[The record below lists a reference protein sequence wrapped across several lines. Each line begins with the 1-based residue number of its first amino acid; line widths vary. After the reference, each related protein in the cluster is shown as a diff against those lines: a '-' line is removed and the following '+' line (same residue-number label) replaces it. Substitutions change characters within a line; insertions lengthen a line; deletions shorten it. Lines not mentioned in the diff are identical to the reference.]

1 MLEIQKITSLQA
13 PGLEPYRTLKR
24 TREHIEQRIFVIQG
38 EKTVQVLL
46 KSRFTIISL
55 LVSDEWLKRVETACR
70 ARSEMIQV
78 YTGEKPLLQKLI
90 GHTMY
95 QPILAVAKIPM
106 EPSLESV
113 LMNSPRPCLLAA
125 FEGISNAENLGS
137 LVRNCAAF
145 GVQALLIGET
155 SSSPF
160 LRRAVRSSMGG
171 VLKLPIVALPHLAQT
186 LRDLRAVGVHC
197 VAAHPRP
204 DSQTAM
210 DVDLTRDCCL
220 VFGSE
225 GHGIS
230 ESALAACDEC
240 AAIPQTDAVD
250 SLNVANAGAAL
261 LYEVWRQRGKFPQP
275 CSLNPGGGM
284 G

>member
-1 MLEIQKITSLQA
+1 MLEIQKITSLNA
-13 PGLEPYRTLKR
+13 PDLEPYRTLKR
-24 TREHIEQRIFVIQG
+24 TREHIQRRIFVVQG

-46 KSRFTIISL
+46 KSRFTVVSL
-55 LVSDEWLKRVETACR
+55 LVSEEWLKRVEPSCR
-70 ARSEMIQV
+70 ARSEVIQV
-78 YTGEKPLLQKLI
+78 YTGDKPLLQKI
-90 GHTMY
+90 VGHTMY
-95 QPILAVAKIPM
+95 QPILAVAKIPV

-125 FEGISNAENLGS
+125 FDGLSNAENLGA

-171 VLKLPIVALPHLAQT
+171 ILQLPVVPLTNLAQT
-186 LRDLRAVGVHC
+186 LRDLRAVGVRC
-197 VAAHPRP
+197 IAAHPRP
-204 DSQTAM
+204 DSRTAM
-210 DVDLTRDCCL
+210 DIDLTHDCCL

-225 GHGIS
+225 GHGLA
-230 ESALAACDEC
+230 ESTLEACDEC
-240 AAIPQTDAVD
+240 AAIPQTDLVD

-261 LYEVWRQRGKFPQP
+261 LYEVWRQRGNFPQP
-275 CSLNPGGGM
+275 CSLNPGGG
-284 G
+284 

>member
-1 MLEIQKITSLQA
+1 MLEIQKITSLQS
-13 PGLEPYRTLKR
+13 PGLEPYLTLKR
-24 TREHIEQRIFVIQG
+24 TREHIEQRIFVVQG

-46 KSRFTIISL
+46 KSRFTVVSL
-55 LVSDEWLKRVETACR
+55 LVSDEWLQRVEPLVR
-70 ARSEMIQV
+70 ARGEAVQI
-78 YTGEKPLLQKLI
+78 YTGDKPLLQKII

-95 QPILAVAKIPM
+95 QPILAVAKIPV

-113 LMNSPRPCLLAA
+113 LMNSARPCLLAA
-125 FEGISNAENLGS
+125 FDGLSNAENIGA

-171 VLKLPIVALPHLAQT
+171 ILRLPVVPLTSLAQT
-186 LRDLRAVGVHC
+186 LRDLSAAGVHC

-204 DSQTAM
+204 DSRMAM
-210 DVDLTRDCCL
+210 DVDLTRDTCL

-225 GHGIS
+225 GHGVS
-230 ESALAACDEC
+230 EAALAACDAC
-240 AAIPQTDAVD
+240 AAIPQTEAVD

-261 LYEVWRQRGKFPQP
+261 LYEVWRQRGKFPPP
-275 CSLNPGGGM
+275 CSLSLGG
-284 G
+284 

>member
-1 MLEIQKITSLQA
+1 M
-13 PGLEPYRTLKR
+13 EPYLTLKR
-24 TREHIEQRIFVIQG
+24 TREHIEQRIFVVQG

-46 KSRFTIISL
+46 QSRFTVVSL
-55 LVSDEWLKRVETACR
+55 LVSDEWLRRVEPLCR
-70 ARSEMIQV
+70 ARGETIQV
-78 YTGEKPLLQKLI
+78 FIGEKPLLQKI
-90 GHTMY
+90 VGHTMY
-95 QPILAVAKIPM
+95 QPILAVAKIPV
-106 EPSLESV
+106 EPSLENV

-125 FEGISNAENLGS
+125 IDGLSNADNLGA

-171 VLKLPIVALPHLAQT
+171 ILHLPAVPLTNLAQT
-186 LRDLRAVGVHC
+186 LRDLRSAGVHC

-204 DSQTAM
+204 DSRTAM
-210 DVDLTRDCCL
+210 DVDLTRDTCL

-230 ESALAACDEC
+230 DAALAACDEC
-240 AAIPQTDAVD
+240 AAIPQTDVVD

-261 LYEVWRQRGKFPQP
+261 LYEVWRQRGKFPPP
-275 CSLNPGGGM
+275 CSLSLGGG
-284 G
+284 